1 MENIR
6 VKCKYCNKELEGH
19 SSKTIC
25 CGCPNM
31 TTIKSNNNISAVNLS
46 DVVMLNNISKKENK
60 TFLTKDDIAWQ
71 ESRRQ
76 RKVKKLDFEIR

>member
-1 MENIR
+1 
-6 VKCKYCNKELEGH
+6 
-19 SSKTIC
+19 
-25 CGCPNM
+25 M